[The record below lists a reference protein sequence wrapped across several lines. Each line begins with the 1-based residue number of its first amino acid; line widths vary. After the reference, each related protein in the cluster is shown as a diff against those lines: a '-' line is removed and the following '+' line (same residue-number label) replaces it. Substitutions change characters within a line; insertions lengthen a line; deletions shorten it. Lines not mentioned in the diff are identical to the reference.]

1 MQNRVIHP
9 SPLYYPEDTK
19 LQPVKCFIYCFNCCG
34 IVSAYFILFQFLR
47 AGLFKVLRIYAR
59 AQCSQLLCKFL
70 CCWGFFLC
78 LFTPSSCNALIT
90 FSPQELIDTG
100 LSVNLDFT
108 LDRTDSIPTEIG
120 RPPSALWVKVG
131 NSKWRRRHRE
141 RKQKPDAELAIASD
155 CANNNTKPC
164 FHPSCSPTP
173 EPLQKKKKENK
184 EKTVELQSEIYYK
197 CLVREFCLPIVDMP
211 QWSYRAR
218 MHHYF
223 PLLTRELKSAEWVQ
237 ELKSGIDRQAD

>member
-1 MQNRVIHP
+1 MVYCLHCWKWKKKVLQIIKYNKVQWILCRIGSFIRVPFTTQRIQNY
-9 SPLYYPEDTK
+9 SLWNA
-19 LQPVKCFIYCFNCCG
+19 LFIALIVVVLCLRILFCFNSC
-34 IVSAYFILFQFLR
+34 VQDFLKSYEYMQGHN
-47 AGLFKVLRIYAR
+47 APNYCANFCVVG
-59 AQCSQLLCKFL
+59 
-70 CCWGFFLC
+70 GFFLC

-173 EPLQKKKKENK
+173 EPLQKKKKK
-184 EKTVELQSEIYYK
+184 IKK
-197 CLVREFCLPIVDMP
+197 K
-211 QWSYRAR
+211 QWSYNQR
-218 MHHYF
+218 F
-223 PLLTRELKSAEWVQ
+223 TTNV
-237 ELKSGIDRQAD
+237 